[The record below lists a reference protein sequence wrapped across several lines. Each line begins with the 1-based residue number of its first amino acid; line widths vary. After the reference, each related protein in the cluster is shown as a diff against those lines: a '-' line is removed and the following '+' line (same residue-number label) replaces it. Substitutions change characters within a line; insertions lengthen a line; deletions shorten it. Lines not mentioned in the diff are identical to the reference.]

1 MFCSNWDARNPFASA
16 TQTAALLRSGAQ
28 YHRDRM
34 EAADMIT
41 TIEAAAPAGGSR
53 VTIYSWIKS
62 GRYVGMSNPCA
73 AASSCRAGSSSPDSL
88 PGDSNPENWLVQ
100 LTVDAASRSG

>member
-1 MFCSNWDARNPFASA
+1 MFCSNLDARNPFASA

-34 EAADMIT
+34 EAADMTT

-62 GRYVGMSNPCA
+62 GRYVGMSNLRRGFKLARWQFEPRFA
-73 AASSCRAGSSSPDSL
+73 PRRLQS
-88 PGDSNPENWLVQ
+88 
-100 LTVDAASRSG
+100 